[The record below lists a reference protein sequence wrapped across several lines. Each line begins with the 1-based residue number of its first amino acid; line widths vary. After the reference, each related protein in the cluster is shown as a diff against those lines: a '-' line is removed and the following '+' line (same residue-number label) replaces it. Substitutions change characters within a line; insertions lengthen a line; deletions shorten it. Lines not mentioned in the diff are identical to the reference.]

1 MRSSNTFG
9 IQFVIRLSKQ
19 QKNDPA
25 TVFARISVNGRRCE
39 ISLKRKVDP
48 KSWDEAKGKARG
60 TKEEIRTLNEHIER
74 VRTIVKQFGICTIL
88 TQLPLL
94 KLRGVFC
101 LGGN

>member
-48 KSWDEAKGKARG
+48 KSWDEAKGKAV
-60 TKEEIRTLNEHIER
+60 N
-74 VRTIVKQFGICTIL
+74 VYV
-88 TQLPLL
+88 P
-94 KLRGVFC
+94 
-101 LGGN
+101 